1 MQKCRLI
8 AALAAAITLASF
20 GALAAPSLGGVQS
33 NVRFPIGDTIYDPC
47 TGEIVD
53 LAGTAHTVL
62 ELTLGDNRG
71 SLMFHSNAHESGVG
85 ETSGA
90 SYTLLEN
97 FSDHIEGSFVNGQFT
112 QTTVA
117 RNLRLVT
124 AGGGNNLFEFDDTF
138 HVTVNANGD
147 VSVEFDHLTP
157 TGCL

>member
-1 MQKCRLI
+1 MKYNLI
-8 AALAAAITLASF
+8 AALAAALTIGSLGF
-20 GALAAPSLGGVQS
+20 AAPSQARVQS

-53 LAGTAHTVL
+53 LSGTVHTVL

-71 SLMFHSNAHESGVG
+71 SLMFHSNAVETGIG

-90 SYTLLEN
+90 SYTLLAT

-112 QTTVA
+112 QTTVI

-147 VSVEFDHLTP
+147 VAVEFDHLTP
-157 TGCL
+157 TACL